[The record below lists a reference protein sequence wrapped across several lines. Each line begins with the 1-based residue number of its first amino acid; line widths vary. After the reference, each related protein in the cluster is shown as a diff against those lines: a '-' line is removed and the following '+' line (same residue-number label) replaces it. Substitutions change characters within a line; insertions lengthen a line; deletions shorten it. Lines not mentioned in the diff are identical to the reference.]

1 MKRKLLAKIASALS
15 SLAILA
21 TATIPTL
28 PSITPLVAHAEYNGG
43 GDSTSGGTGNKNGG
57 PGWAY
62 HNERSSGLRIY
73 VTSPIGNIQIM
84 NHIGNV
90 CNRAVLS
97 D

>member
-43 GDSTSGGTGNKNGG
+43 GDSNSGGTGNKNGG
-57 PGWAY
+57 PGWGNVRA
-62 HNERSSGLRIY
+62 SGLRIY

>member
-1 MKRKLLAKIASALS
+1 MKRKILAKIVSPPS
-15 SLAILA
+15 SLANLA

-28 PSITPLVAHAEYNGG
+28 PSITPLIAHAAYNGG
-43 GDSTSGGTGNKNGG
+43 GDARSGGTGNKNGG
-57 PGWAY
+57 PGWGNPRA
-62 HNERSSGLRIY
+62 SGLRIY

>member
-43 GDSTSGGTGNKNGG
+43 GDSSSGGTGNKNGG
-57 PGWAY
+57 PGWGNVRA
-62 HNERSSGLRIY
+62 SGLRIY

>member
-21 TATIPTL
+21 TATIPIL
-28 PSITPLVAHAEYNGG
+28 PSITTLVAHAEYNGG
-43 GDSTSGGTGNKNGG
+43 GDARSGGKGNKNGG
-57 PGWAY
+57 PGWGNA
-62 HNERSSGLRIY
+62 RASGLRIY

-84 NHIGNV
+84 NHIGNA